1 MMKKLSR
8 LLAMLLALTLCTLP
22 VLGAVAEEA
31 TATDAAEE
39 TTSPTDVM
47 VTVNGEE
54 ILREFVDTIADNL
67 SYSYSQYGYDTT
79 DAEFQKAIE
88 QVAVEYA
95 IQYQLMEQKAVEWG
109 LDQFTDE
116 ELADLK
122 ATTTENWNN
131 LVDSY
136 ITSYGNLKDD
146 ATDEE
151 KLAARTSALAAL
163 EGMGYTE
170 ETMLENAKME
180 KRYNRVQEKMVEGAT
195 VTDEEVQAAFD
206 EKVKEDEASYKDNV
220 STYEYMVQ
228 YYGRTSYYVPEGYRG
243 ITHILLDVDDDLL
256 QNYEEL
262 SAKLEE
268 QEEATQTDLAT
279 STDAQETPVTQEDV
293 DAAYNAILASVQPTI
308 DEINQKL
315 QEGVPFADLIKEY
328 GNDPGME
335 NEPYASE
342 GYSVHQDSIMWDP
355 AFVKAAFSVEK
366 VGDVAEPVV
375 GQNGVH
381 IVYYLRDVPSGA
393 VELTDTI
400 KEDLRSELLSTKEN
414 EAYSNMMNEWIEAST
429 IVYADGF
436 EPLQK

>member
-1 MMKKLSR
+1 MMKKFSR

-122 ATTTENWNN
+122 ATTTENWNS

-163 EGMGYTE
+163 ESMGYTE

-220 STYEYMVQ
+220 FTYEYMTQ

-268 QEEATQTDLAT
+268 QEEATETDLAT
-279 STDAQETPVTQEDV
+279 STDAQETPVTP
-293 DAAYNAILASVQPTI
+293 PTTRSLPPCSPPLM
-308 DEINQKL
+308 KL
-315 QEGVPFADLIKEY
+315 
-328 GNDPGME
+328 
-335 NEPYASE
+335 
-342 GYSVHQDSIMWDP
+342 
-355 AFVKAAFSVEK
+355 
-366 VGDVAEPVV
+366 
-375 GQNGVH
+375 
-381 IVYYLRDVPSGA
+381 
-393 VELTDTI
+393 T
-400 KEDLRSELLSTKEN
+400 RSCKR
-414 EAYSNMMNEWIEAST
+414 
-429 IVYADGF
+429 VC
-436 EPLQK
+436 PLPI

>member
-122 ATTTENWNN
+122 ATTTENWNS

-163 EGMGYTE
+163 ESMGYTE
-170 ETMLENAKME
+170 ETMLENE
-180 KRYNRVQEKMVEGAT
+180 
-195 VTDEEVQAAFD
+195 
-206 EKVKEDEASYKDNV
+206 S
-220 STYEYMVQ
+220 
-228 YYGRTSYYVPEGYRG
+228 
-243 ITHILLDVDDDLL
+243 
-256 QNYEEL
+256 
-262 SAKLEE
+262 E
-268 QEEATQTDLAT
+268 QERRGKGKHQFHRGAMGQIANGGTRHLFHLNCIVSA
-279 STDAQETPVTQEDV
+279 
-293 DAAYNAILASVQPTI
+293 
-308 DEINQKL
+308 L
-315 QEGVPFADLIKEY
+315 Q
-328 GNDPGME
+328 
-335 NEPYASE
+335 
-342 GYSVHQDSIMWDP
+342 QD
-355 AFVKAAFSVEK
+355 
-366 VGDVAEPVV
+366 
-375 GQNGVH
+375 N
-381 IVYYLRDVPSGA
+381 
-393 VELTDTI
+393 
-400 KEDLRSELLSTKEN
+400 LL
-414 EAYSNMMNEWIEAST
+414 
-429 IVYADGF
+429 
-436 EPLQK
+436 